1 MFQQAKTLHEK
12 ILSFLF
18 ALAAT
23 GKVAGKFQLT
33 GAHAQEIFAL
43 IF

>member
-12 ILSFLF
+12 ISFLF

-23 GKVAGKFQLT
+23 AKVAGKFQLT

-43 IF
+43 NF

>member
-1 MFQQAKTLHEK
+1 MFQQTKILHEK
-12 ILSFLF
+12 ILSLLS

-23 GKVAGKFQLT
+23 AKVAGKFQLT